1 MRWDPNGLP
10 RALASS
16 LQALLPVRAGLT
28 GMAGA
33 TGSPRV
39 CEETRPQ
46 RLVTHTIALLT
57 RLPVLMRLTRLT
69 VLMRLTRLTT
79 LTVLVVL
86 ALVVLALAVAL
97 TLPVALAI
105 AVAHEAAHAL
115 PVVLALARL
124 LAVCSVRDLLNS
136 RPDVGP
142 RSLTMLALPRRAN
155 GHMLLFLVLT
165 RLAALTR
172 LVPALVVV
180 P

>member
-1 MRWDPNGLP
+1 
-10 RALASS
+10 
-16 LQALLPVRAGLT
+16 
-28 GMAGA
+28 MAGA

-46 RLVTHTIALLT
+46 RLVTQTIALLT
-57 RLPVLMRLTRLT
+57 RLPVVRLTVLTKLT
-69 VLMRLTRLTT
+69 VLMRLTRLTK

-172 LVPALVVV
+172 LVPALVVA